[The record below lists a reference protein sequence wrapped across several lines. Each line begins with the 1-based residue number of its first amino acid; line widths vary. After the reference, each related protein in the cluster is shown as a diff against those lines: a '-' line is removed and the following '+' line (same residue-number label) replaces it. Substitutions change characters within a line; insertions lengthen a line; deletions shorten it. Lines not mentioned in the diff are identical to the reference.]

1 MRVIIDTGSH
11 CSTKG
16 ENEEGRAERP
26 LQKKEIF
33 QICTLLHGKAA
44 GANRELWERWI
55 PVGNSGLEET
65 GNSRV

>member
-16 ENEEGRAERP
+16 QNEEGRAERP
-26 LQKKEIF
+26 FRRKRSSR
-33 QICTLLHGKAA
+33 ICTLLHGKAA

-55 PVGNSGLEET
+55 PVGNSGLEKT